1 MSYKRYW
8 LALAV
13 VIIGSFAV
21 LGGVGRKM
29 ISEAPPIPDVYT
41 ADGQLLFT
49 GSSITDGQGVWQSI
63 GGQEIGT
70 VWGHGAY
77 VAPDWS
83 ADWLHRESEILLDR
97 WAQKDGAADF
107 AALDQDRQAILQAR
121 LVRVMR
127 ANTYDPAAHRVVLD
141 ADRSAAFQQLAAY
154 YAGVFGNG
162 RKEYAIPAGALTNP
176 AKQAQLAAFFW
187 WSAWATSTNRPGS
200 NVTYT
205 NNWPHEPLI
214 ANNPTPGAVMWSV
227 VSFFGLLAGI
237 GGLVWWYQSQEKLE
251 VVGPYPERDPFLGF
265 QPTPSQ
271 RATIKYF
278 LVVVALWGVQIL
290 MGVITA
296 HYGVEGQGFYGFP
309 LDKYLPYAITRTW
322 HLQLAIFWIAT
333 SWLATGLYV
342 GPAVSGH
349 EPKFQRL
356 GVNVLFVALVLVVGG
371 SLAGEWMGIEQKLGN
386 LWFWFGAQGFEYVDL
401 GRFWQLLLFIGLVL
415 WLVLMVRALKPAL
428 MRKSEDRPLLLLFL
442 ISSIAIPLFYAAGL
456 MYGQRSNLVTAEYWR
471 WWVVHLW
478 VEGFFEVFATVVI
491 AFLFTRLKLL
501 EIRSATR
508 AVLFSTTIFLSGGI
522 IGTFH
527 HLYFAGSG
535 PAVIALGAIF
545 SALEVVP
552 LTLIGYEAWENL
564 RLARPTERASWIA
577 NYKWPIY
584 FFVAVAVWNL
594 VGAGLFGFLINPP
607 IALYY
612 MQGLNLTPVH
622 GHTALFGVYGMLGL
636 GLTLFCLRVLHPERQ
651 WKEGILKAS
660 FLCINLGLVFMVVL
674 SMFPIGIMQAWAS
687 VEHGT
692 WYARSA
698 DFLQSPLMQS
708 LRWMRVPGDV
718 LFATGA
724 ALLGWFV
731 LGLLTGHSYRN
742 RTGISETESHSKKE
756 EHELAALAGD

>member
-8 LALAV
+8 LALSV
-13 VIIGSFAV
+13 VVLASFAV
-21 LGGVGRKM
+21 LGGVGRRM
-29 ISEAPPIPDVYT
+29 ISQAPPLPNVYT
-41 ADGQLLFT
+41 DGGQLLFT

-77 VAPDWS
+77 VAPDWT
-83 ADWLHRESEILLDR
+83 ADWIHRESIFLLNR
-97 WAQKDGAADF
+97 WAQHEGAVGFSTLNADE
-107 AALDQDRQAILQAR
+107 QAVLKAR
-121 LVRVMR
+121 LVRTMR
-127 ANTYDPAAHRVVLD
+127 TNTYDAADNRVTID
-141 ADRSAAFQQLAAY
+141 SGRAAAFEYLAAY
-154 YAGVFGNG
+154 YANVFAAG
-162 RKEYAIPAGALTNP
+162 RKDYAIPAGALTDA
-176 AKQAQLAAFFW
+176 AKQRQLAAFFW
-187 WSAWATSTNRPGS
+187 WSAWAASTDRPGS
-200 NVTYT
+200 TVTYT

-214 ANNPTPGAVMWSV
+214 ANNPTPGAVLWSIISV
-227 VSFFGLLAGI
+227 VGLLAAI
-237 GGLVWWYQSQEKLE
+237 GGLVWWYSSQEKA
-251 VVGPYPERDPFLGF
+251 VVRGPYPASDPFLGLH
-265 QPTPSQ
+265 PTPSQ

-278 LVVVALWGVQIL
+278 LVVVALWAVQIL
-290 MGVITA
+290 MGVLTA

-349 EPKFQRL
+349 EPRFQRL

-386 LWFWFGAQGFEYVDL
+386 LWFWFGSQGYEYVDL
-401 GRFWQLLLFIGLVL
+401 GRFWQILLFTGLLL
-415 WLVLMVRALKPAL
+415 WLVLMVRALKPAFK
-428 MRKSEDRPLLLLFL
+428 RDSEDRSLLALFL
-442 ISSIAIPLFYAAGL
+442 VSSIAIPTFYAAGL

-501 EIRSATR
+501 EIRGATR
-508 AVLFSTTIFLSGGI
+508 AVLFSTCIFLSGGI

-535 PAVIALGAIF
+535 PAVIALGAVF

-564 RLARPTERASWIA
+564 RLTQPTEKARWIA

-584 FFVAVAVWNL
+584 FFVAVAFWNL

-636 GLTLFCLRVLHPERQ
+636 GLTLFCLRVLHPGRP
-651 WKEGILKAS
+651 WKEGTLKAS
-660 FLCINLGLVFMVVL
+660 FWLINAGLVFMVVL
-674 SMFPIGIMQAWAS
+674 SMLPIGLMQALAS
-687 VEHGT
+687 IERGT

-698 DFLQSPLMQS
+698 EFLQTGAMQT
-708 LRWMRVPGDV
+708 LRWMRVPGDI
-718 LFATGA
+718 LFALGA

-731 LGLLTGHSYRN
+731 LGLLTGHSYQN
-742 RTGISETESHSKKE
+742 SSEERES
-756 EHELAALAGD
+756 ALIGR

>member
-8 LALAV
+8 LVLAI
-13 VIIGSFAV
+13 VILGSFAV

-29 ISEAPPIPDVYT
+29 ISQAPPIPDVYST
-41 ADGQLLFT
+41 DGQLLFT

-77 VAPDWS
+77 VAPDWT
-83 ADWLHRESEILLDR
+83 ADWIHRESGILLDR
-97 WAQKDGAADF
+97 WAQKLGAANF
-107 AALDQDRQAILQAR
+107 AALNADQQAELKAR
-121 LVRVMR
+121 LIRTMR
-127 ANTYDPAAHRVVLD
+127 TNKYNATNHRVIID
-141 ADRSAAFQQLAAY
+141 EDRAAAYNELTAY
-154 YAGVFGNG
+154 YAGVFANG
-162 RKEYAIPAGALTNP
+162 RKAYAIPQGALTNP
-176 AKQAQLAAFFW
+176 AKQKQLADFFW
-187 WSAWATSTNRPGS
+187 WSAWAASTQRPGS
-200 NVTYT
+200 TVTYT
-205 NNWPHEPLI
+205 NNWPHEPLVG
-214 ANNPTPGAVMWSV
+214 NEPTPGAVLWSI
-227 VSFFGLLAGI
+227 VSFVCLLAGI
-237 GGLVWWYQSQEKLE
+237 GGLVWWYGSQEKESVHGLTP
-251 VVGPYPERDPFLGF
+251 VQDPFIGLK
-265 QPTPSQ
+265 PTPSQ

-278 LVVVALWGVQIL
+278 IVVMALWAVQIL

-309 LDKYLPYAITRTW
+309 LDRYLPYAITRTW

-349 EPKFQRL
+349 EPRFQRL

-371 SLAGEWMGIEQKLGN
+371 SLAGEWLGIQQRLGN
-386 LWFWFGAQGFEYVDL
+386 LWFWFGSQGYEYVDL
-401 GRFWQLLLFIGLVL
+401 GRFWQILLFVGLLL
-415 WLVLMVRALKPAL
+415 WLGLMVAALKPAL
-428 MRKSEDRPLLLLFL
+428 QRKSEDRPLLSLFV

-456 MYGQRSNLVTAEYWR
+456 MYGQRSSLVTAEYWR

-491 AFLFTRLKLL
+491 AFLFTRLGLL
-501 EIRSATR
+501 GIRSATHS
-508 AVLFSTTIFLSGGI
+508 VLFSTSVFLSGGI

-527 HLYFAGSG
+527 HLYFTGAGA
-535 PAVIALGAIF
+535 AVIALGAVF

-552 LTLIGYEAWENL
+552 LTLIGFEAWENL
-564 RLARPTERASWIA
+564 RLSRPTEKARWIA

-584 FFVAVAVWNL
+584 FFVAVAFWNL

-636 GLTLFCLRVLHPERQ
+636 GLTLFCLRALKPGRP
-651 WKEGILKAS
+651 WKEGLLKWS
-660 FLCINLGLVFMVVL
+660 FWSLNIGLTFMVIL
-674 SMFPIGIMQAWAS
+674 SMLPVGLLQAMAS
-687 VEHGT
+687 IQHGT

-698 DFLQSPLMQS
+698 EFLQSPQMQM
-708 LRWMRVPGDV
+708 LRWMRVPGDIV
-718 LFATGA
+718 FALGA
-724 ALLGWFV
+724 ALLGLFV
-731 LGLLTGHSYRN
+731 VGLLTGHSFQKDEPAAKGGR
-742 RTGISETESHSKKE
+742 RTANEASDRT
-756 EHELAALAGD
+756 LVAR

>member
-1 MSYKRYW
+1 MNYKRYW

-29 ISEAPPIPDVYT
+29 ISNAPPMPDVCSS
-41 ADGQLLFT
+41 DGQLLFT
-49 GSSITDGQGVWQSI
+49 GSSITDGQGVWQSL
-63 GGQEIGT
+63 GGMEIGT

-97 WAQKDGAADF
+97 WAQKDGATSF
-107 AALDQDRQAILQAR
+107 AALDVDQQAVLQAR
-121 LVRVMR
+121 LIRVMR
-127 ANTYDPAAHRVVLD
+127 TNTFDASAHRVVLD
-141 ADRSAAFQQLAAY
+141 ADRVAAFHQLAAY
-154 YAGVFGNG
+154 YAGVFANG

-176 AKQAQLAAFFW
+176 EKQAQLAAFFW

-205 NNWPHEPLI
+205 NNWPHEPLV
-214 ANNPTPGAVMWSV
+214 ANNLTPGAVMWSV

-237 GGLVWWYQSQEKLE
+237 GGLVWWYQSQEKLGIA
-251 VVGPYPERDPFLGF
+251 GPYPARDPFLGF

-290 MGVITA
+290 MGAITA

-322 HLQLAIFWIAT
+322 HIQLAIFWIAT

-349 EPKFQRL
+349 EPKFQRF
-356 GVNVLFVALVLVVGG
+356 GVNVLFGALVLVVAG
-371 SLAGEWMGIEQKLGN
+371 SLIGEWFGIEQKLGN
-386 LWFWFGAQGFEYVDL
+386 LWFWFGDQGYTYVDL
-401 GRFWQLLLFIGLVL
+401 GRFWQILLFVGLLL
-415 WLVLMVRALKPAL
+415 WLVLMARALKPAL
-428 MRKSEDRPLLLLFL
+428 VRKSEDRPLLTLFL

-456 MYGQRSNLVTAEYWR
+456 MYGQRSSLVTAEYWR

-564 RLARPTERASWIA
+564 RLARPTEKARWIA

-584 FFVAVAVWNL
+584 FFVAVAFWNL

-607 IALYY
+607 VALYY

-636 GLTLFCLRVLHPERQ
+636 GLTLFCLRILQPGRI
-651 WKEGILKAS
+651 WKEGILKSS
-660 FLCINLGLVFMVVL
+660 FWCINLGLVFMVIL

-687 VEHGT
+687 IERGT

-698 DFLQSPLMQS
+698 EFLQTPVMQS

-718 LFATGA
+718 LFAAGA

-731 LGLLTGHSYRN
+731 LGLLTGHSYQ
-742 RTGISETESHSKKE
+742 TETSIPVAKE
-756 EHELAALAGD
+756 KERELSVAGD

>member
-13 VIIGSFAV
+13 VIVGSFAV

-29 ISEAPPIPDVYT
+29 ISEAPPIADVYSS
-41 ADGQLLFT
+41 DGQLLFT
-49 GSSITDGQGVWQSI
+49 GASITDGQGVWQSI

-83 ADWLHRESEILLDR
+83 ADWLHRESEFLLER
-97 WAQKDGAADF
+97 WAQQDGAANF
-107 AALDQDRQAILQAR
+107 AALDADEQAVLEAR
-121 LVRVMR
+121 LIRVMR
-127 ANTYDPAAHRVVLD
+127 TNTYDAAMRRVMLD
-141 ADRSAAFQQLAAY
+141 ADRAAAIRQLAAY
-154 YAGVFGNG
+154 YAGVFANG
-162 RKEYAIPAGALTNP
+162 RKEYAIPAGALTDP
-176 AKQAQLAAFFW
+176 AKQKQLAAFFW
-187 WSAWATSTNRPGS
+187 WSAWATSTNRLGS

-205 NNWPHEPLI
+205 NNWPHESLV
-214 ANNPTPGAVMWSV
+214 ANNPTPGAVLWSL

-237 GGLVWWYQSQEKLE
+237 GALVWWYQSQERLE
-251 VVGPYPERDPFLGF
+251 IAGPYTARDPFIGF
-265 QPTPSQ
+265 RPTPSQ

-278 LVVVALWGVQIL
+278 VVVVALWGVQIV
-290 MGVITA
+290 MGALTA
-296 HYGVEGQGFYGFP
+296 HYGVEGHGFYGFP
-309 LDKYLPYAITRTW
+309 LDRYLPYAITRTW

-349 EPKFQRL
+349 EPRFQRL

-371 SLAGEWMGIEQKLGN
+371 SLAGEWMGIQQKLGN

-401 GRFWQLLLFIGLVL
+401 GRFWQLLLFIGLLL

-428 MRKSEDRPLLLLFL
+428 ARKSEDRPLLSLFL

-564 RLARPTERASWIA
+564 RLAQPTERAPWIA

-584 FFVAVAVWNL
+584 FFVAVAFWNL

-636 GLTLFCLRVLHPERQ
+636 GLTLFCLRVLQPGRR

-660 FLCINLGLVFMVVL
+660 FWCINLGLVFMVVL

-687 VEHGT
+687 IERGT

-698 DFLQSPLMQS
+698 DFLQAPVMQT
-708 LRWMRVPGDV
+708 LRWMRAPGDI

-731 LGLLTGHSYRN
+731 LGLLTGHSYQTPRP
-742 RTGISETESHSKKE
+742 SPFAKKKE
-756 EHELAALAGD
+756 RELEAVAGD

>member
-1 MSYKRYW
+1 MNYKRYW
-8 LALAV
+8 IALSAVILA
-13 VIIGSFAV
+13 SFAV

-29 ISEAPPIPDVYT
+29 ISEAPPIADVYT
-41 ADGQLLFT
+41 TGGKLLFT

-83 ADWLHRESEILLDR
+83 ADWLHRESGILLDR
-97 WAQKDGAADF
+97 WAQQDGAANF
-107 AALDQDRQAILQAR
+107 AALDADRQAVLQAR
-121 LVRVMR
+121 LIRVMR
-127 ANTYDPAAHRVVLD
+127 TNTYDPAMHRVVLD
-141 ADRSAAFQQLAAY
+141 ADRAAAFDQLAAY
-154 YAGVFGNG
+154 YAGIFANG

-176 AKQAQLAAFFW
+176 AKQKQLAAFFW
-187 WSAWATSTNRPGS
+187 WSAWATSTQRPGS
-200 NVTYT
+200 NITYT
-205 NNWPHEPLI
+205 NNWPHEPLV
-214 ANNPTPGAVMWSV
+214 ANNPTPGAVLWSL

-237 GGLVWWYQSQEKLE
+237 GGLVWWYQSQEKLA
-251 VVGPYPERDPFLGF
+251 VAGPYPARDPFLSF
-265 QPTPSQ
+265 SPTPSQ

-290 MGVITA
+290 MGALTA

-349 EPKFQRL
+349 EPRFQRL
-356 GVNVLFVALVLVVGG
+356 GVNVLFVALVFVVGG

-386 LWFWFGAQGFEYVDL
+386 LWFWFGSQGFEYVDL

-415 WLVLMVRALKPAL
+415 WLVLMFRALKPAL
-428 MRKSEDRPLLLLFL
+428 VRKSEDRPLLLLFL

-564 RLARPTERASWIA
+564 RLARPTEKARWIA

-584 FFVAVAVWNL
+584 FFVAVAFWNL

-636 GLTLFCLRVLHPERQ
+636 GLTLFCLRVLQPGRV

-660 FLCINLGLVFMVVL
+660 FWFINIGLVFMVVL

-687 VEHGT
+687 IERGT

-698 DFLQSPLMQS
+698 DFLQSPTMQA

-718 LFATGA
+718 LFALGA
-724 ALLGWFV
+724 ALLAWFV
-731 LGLLTGHSYRN
+731 LGLLTGHSFAGAA
-742 RTGISETESHSKKE
+742 TGAGSGSSLKVSEQTER
-756 EHELAALAGD
+756 ELVAH